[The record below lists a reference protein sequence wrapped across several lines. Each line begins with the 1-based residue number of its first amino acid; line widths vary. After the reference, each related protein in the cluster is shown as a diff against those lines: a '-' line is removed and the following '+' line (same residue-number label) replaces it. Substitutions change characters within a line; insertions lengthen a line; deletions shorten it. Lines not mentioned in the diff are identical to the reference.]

1 MTAPAR
7 NPFRDRL
14 LDAAVALRL
23 LSQQR
28 VLCRI
33 TLPFGT
39 PPEHLDRLPERARE
53 VVRAHSGTSFQRA
66 ALSRIVAAGLE
77 FEIEYRILSTSQSA
91 YLGTQISIVRGLIAA
106 ASPRPA

>member
-1 MTAPAR
+1 MSAAAR

-14 LDAAVALRL
+14 LDAAIALRL
-23 LSQQR
+23 LSEQR

-39 PPEHLDRLPERARE
+39 PPEHLDAIPSRACE
-53 VVRAHSGTSFQRA
+53 VVRGHAGTTFESA
-66 ALSRIVAAGLE
+66 ALERISASGLE
-77 FEIEYRILSTSQSA
+77 FEIGYRILSPSQSSF
-91 YLGTQISIVRGLIAA
+91 LGTQISIVRGLIAA